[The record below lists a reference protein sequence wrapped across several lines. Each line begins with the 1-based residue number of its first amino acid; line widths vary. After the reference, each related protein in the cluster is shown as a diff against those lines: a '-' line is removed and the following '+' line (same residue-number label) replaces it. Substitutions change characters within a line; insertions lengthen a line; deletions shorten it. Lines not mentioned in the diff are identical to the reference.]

1 MLNARTAKKQPAI
14 MLQRKRMTTS
24 TEGSLCVRHASA
36 SLIKNSRSFNIHAT
50 ALLTTHPEWPLNAI
64 KNGGQQ
70 PRSKLHTKRL
80 AGAHNAVA
88 YCQAARVLV
97 HLLGPGVMRIQ
108 TEPQRKAKRERSG
121 GTASS

>member
-1 MLNARTAKKQPAI
+1 MSQFQEE
-14 MLQRKRMTTS
+14 LQVTVIICT
-24 TEGSLCVRHASA
+24 
-36 SLIKNSRSFNIHAT
+36 T
-50 ALLTTHPEWPLNAI
+50 ALLGTRPKWALNAV